1 MCKRILHDSIH
12 FLSLP
17 DEALDIFATEKRVN
31 HGDEQGL
38 EIRANLILYGTDSAI
53 KLIKK
58 KRQRSK
64 KNETVKIV

>member
-1 MCKRILHDSIH
+1 MFKRILHDSIH

-38 EIRANLILYGTDSAI
+38 EILANLILYGTDSAI

-58 KRQRSK
+58 KK
-64 KNETVKIV
+64 TKIEEK

>member
-38 EIRANLILYGTDSAI
+38 EILANLILYGADSAI